1 MIFNYN
7 KLVRD
12 KIIQNIQ
19 GKGHNAIYSILGREE
34 YFKELDKKLIE
45 EVNEFVKTHNEE
57 ENKIGIEHSEEEMA
71 DIMEVIETIIKQRG
85 MSLERIQ
92 SIKEEKRQKAG
103 SFNDRI
109 YLVSVEEKDKDI
121 EQEER

>member
-45 EVNEFVKTHNEE
+45 EVNEFIKTHNEE

-71 DIMEVIETIIKQRG
+71 DIMEVIETIIKQRV

>member
-45 EVNEFVKTHNEE
+45 EVNEFIKTHNEE

-71 DIMEVIETIIKQRG
+71 DIMEVIETIIEQRG

>member
-45 EVNEFVKTHNEE
+45 EVNEFIKTHNEE

-71 DIMEVIETIIKQRG
+71 DIMEVISRERTRQLKIKIL
-85 MSLERIQ
+85 S
-92 SIKEEKRQKAG
+92 KKK
-103 SFNDRI
+103 DR
-109 YLVSVEEKDKDI
+109 
-121 EQEER
+121 

>member
-45 EVNEFVKTHNEE
+45 EVNEFIKTHNEE
-57 ENKIGIEHSEEEMA
+57 ENEIGIEHSEEEMA
-71 DIMEVIETIIKQRG
+71 DIMEVIETIIEQRG

>member
-45 EVNEFVKTHNEE
+45 EVNEFIKTHNEE
-57 ENKIGIEHSEEEMA
+57 ENKGEGRVG
-71 DIMEVIETIIKQRG
+71 D
-85 MSLERIQ
+85 
-92 SIKEEKRQKAG
+92 
-103 SFNDRI
+103 
-109 YLVSVEEKDKDI
+109 
-121 EQEER
+121 